1 MRVLGLHFAG
11 RGYCVLPYIIS
22 QLSYIYII
30 YMSTLLFLCVSEK
43 GVWMDVCVL
52 LSEMTRRI
60 SKEKTSIQT
69 SFK

>member
-11 RGYCVLPYIIS
+11 RGYCVLPYTIS
-22 QLSYIYII
+22 QLSYIYIYI
-30 YMSTLLFLCVSEK
+30 CLSTLSVCVSEK
-43 GVWMDVCVL
+43 GVWMDVCIL

-60 SKEKTSIQT
+60 SKDKTSIQT

>member
-30 YMSTLLFLCVSEK
+30 YMSTLLFLCVSLRREF
-43 GVWMDVCVL
+43 GWMCAYY
-52 LSEMTRRI
+52 
-60 SKEKTSIQT
+60 
-69 SFK
+69 